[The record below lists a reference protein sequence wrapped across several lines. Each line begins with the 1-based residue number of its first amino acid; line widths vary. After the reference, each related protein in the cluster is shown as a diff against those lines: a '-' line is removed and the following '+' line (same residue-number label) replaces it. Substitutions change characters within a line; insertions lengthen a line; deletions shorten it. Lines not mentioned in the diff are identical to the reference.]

1 MEGMIRPTSL
11 WILSM
16 MNMYWINIW
25 IDCLCKRVNLIN
37 RCSRLIISNNRRVF
51 SSGVSL
57 VSLVSS
63 VTLVTLVSL
72 VYLVTLVTE
81 STQSQQGVQ
90 QRGDRSP
97 SEQLVSET
105 DEKPNDNHLWKIF
118 LFTNFDQP
126 QGNERCLHT
135 PPLPHN
141 WKENQHLTWNRSC
154 LSGKS
159 LEITRKLFENL
170 TLNRSHP
177 SASLAW

>member
-1 MEGMIRPTSL
+1 MIRPTSL
-11 WILSM
+11 WILLM

-37 RCSRLIISNNRRVF
+37 RCSRRILSNYRRVF
-51 SSGVSL
+51 SSGISL

-63 VTLVTLVSL
+63 VTLVSLVTL

-90 QRGDRSP
+90 QRGDQSP
-97 SEQLVSET
+97 SEQLVNRT
-105 DEKPNDNHLWKIF
+105 HEKPNGNHLWKYF
-118 LFTNFDQP
+118 LSNFDQP
-126 QGNERCLHT
+126 RGNERCLHT

-141 WKENQHLTWNRSC
+141 WKENQHLTLNCSC
-154 LSGKS
+154 LSGNL

-170 TLNRSHP
+170 TFNCSHP